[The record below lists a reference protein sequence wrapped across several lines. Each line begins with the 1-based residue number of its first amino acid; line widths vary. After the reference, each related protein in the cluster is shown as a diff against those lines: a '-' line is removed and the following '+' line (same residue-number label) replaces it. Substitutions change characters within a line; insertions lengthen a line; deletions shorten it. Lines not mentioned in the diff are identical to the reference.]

1 MSNIK
6 KVNYFIEESVFLE
19 NDFYKFLDEE
29 LDKKSVIYVDK
40 NISVNK
46 IMPIYVTISF
56 NLIFPIFAAL
66 CFFEIVTHSPFG
78 YYIFWL
84 CRI

>member
-40 NISVNK
+40 NIKNSIDNYGKMGMVSEQY
-46 IMPIYVTISF
+46 MLDGLYSTIK
-56 NLIFPIFAAL
+56 
-66 CFFEIVTHSPFG
+66 
-78 YYIFWL
+78 
-84 CRI
+84 